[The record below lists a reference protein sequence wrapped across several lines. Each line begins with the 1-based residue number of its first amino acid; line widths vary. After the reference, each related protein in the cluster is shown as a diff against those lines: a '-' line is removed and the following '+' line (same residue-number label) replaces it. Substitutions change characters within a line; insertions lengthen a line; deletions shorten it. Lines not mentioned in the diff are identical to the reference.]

1 MEKPIT
7 ENLNYALREDVEHGS
22 VRIADDV
29 VAMIAGIAA
38 LEVEG
43 VHAMAGNVGNGIF
56 RKVGLRNPQKG
67 VRVSIVD
74 KNVTADA
81 SIIVD
86 YGYNIPTV
94 SQKAQDR
101 IKQMIESMTGLE
113 VTDVNIRVAGVN
125 LQAK

>member
-1 MEKPIT
+1 MERPIT

-43 VHAMAGNVGNGIF
+43 VHAMAGNGSNGIF
-56 RKVGLRNPQKG
+56 TKVGIRNPQKG
-67 VRVSIVD
+67 VKVTITD
-74 KNVTADA
+74 KTVTADA

-86 YGYNIPTV
+86 YGYSIPTV

-113 VTDVNIRVAGVN
+113 VADVNIRVAGVN